1 MVADFLQPD
10 QVGGPRPVQHAL
22 GAPGAS
28 LEKPVDQVCDRHR
41 MGTCT
46 MVGMPRK
53 GISVSLT
60 YGSPDEVLDALD
72 ALSSA
77 LEAAAADQQV
87 MADEVVR
94 MRRCRAWRQ
103 PWLSALPPAGQ
114 PNLVSLSTRALSSLG
129 VATAR
134 VRTTLARA
142 LRTEGLTVRE
152 IAALF
157 GVSHQRVSELLAR
170 TDHPREMGDDG
181 PATTPIGG
189 QGVPGL
195 P

>member
-1 MVADFLQPD
+1 
-10 QVGGPRPVQHAL
+10 
-22 GAPGAS
+22 
-28 LEKPVDQVCDRHR
+28 
-41 MGTCT
+41 
-46 MVGMPRK
+46 MPRK
-53 GISVSLT
+53 GISVSLS

-87 MADEVVR
+87 MGDEVVR
-94 MRRCRAWRQ
+94 MRRCRSWRQ
-103 PWLSALPPAGQ
+103 SWVTALPPAGQ
-114 PNLVSLSTRALSSLG
+114 PNLVSLSTRALSGLS

-134 VRTTLARA
+134 VRTSLARA

-170 TDHPREMGDDG
+170 TDHPAPTGNG
-181 PATTPIGG
+181 GLATAPISGEGG
-189 QGVPGL
+189 PGL

>member
-1 MVADFLQPD
+1 MATAWV
-10 QVGGPRPVQHAL
+10 HAQWL
-22 GAPGAS
+22 G
-28 LEKPVDQVCDRHR
+28 
-41 MGTCT
+41 T
-46 MVGMPRK
+46 K
-53 GISVSLT
+53 GISMPLT

-72 ALSSA
+72 ALSAA
-77 LEAAAADQQV
+77 LEVATADHQV

-103 PWLSALPPAGQ
+103 SWVSALPPAGQ

-152 IAALF
+152 IAGLF

-170 TDHPREMGDDG
+170 TDHPPKTGDDG
-181 PATTPIGG
+181 PATAPIGG
-189 QGVPGL
+189 EGAPGL

>member
-1 MVADFLQPD
+1 
-10 QVGGPRPVQHAL
+10 
-22 GAPGAS
+22 
-28 LEKPVDQVCDRHR
+28 

-46 MVGMPRK
+46 VVGMPRK

-87 MADEVVR
+87 MVDEVVR

-103 PWLSALPPAGQ
+103 SWVTALPPAGQ

-134 VRTTLARA
+134 VRTSLARA
-142 LRTEGLTVRE
+142 LRSEGLTVRE

-170 TDHPREMGDDG
+170 TDRPPVTGNG
-181 PATTPIGG
+181 GAATAPIGG
-189 QGVPGL
+189 GGAPGL

>member
-1 MVADFLQPD
+1 
-10 QVGGPRPVQHAL
+10 
-22 GAPGAS
+22 
-28 LEKPVDQVCDRHR
+28 
-41 MGTCT
+41 
-46 MVGMPRK
+46 MPRK

-87 MADEVVR
+87 MVDEVIR
-94 MRRCRAWRQ
+94 MRRCRSWRQ
-103 PWLSALPPAGQ
+103 SWVTALPPAGQ

-170 TDHPREMGDDG
+170 TDHPPETGNAG
-181 PATTPIGG
+181 PAAAPISGEGG
-189 QGVPGL
+189 PGL

>member
-1 MVADFLQPD
+1 M
-10 QVGGPRPVQHAL
+10 
-22 GAPGAS
+22 S
-28 LEKPVDQVCDRHR
+28 
-41 MGTCT
+41 
-46 MVGMPRK
+46 RK
-53 GISVSLT
+53 GIFVSLT

-77 LEAAAADQQV
+77 LEAAAADQQF
-87 MADEVVR
+87 MAAEVVR

-103 PWLSALPPAGQ
+103 SWVMALPPAGQ

-170 TDHPREMGDDG
+170 TDRPSETGNG
-181 PATTPIGG
+181 GTATAPIGG
-189 QGVPGL
+189 GGVPGL